1 MRAEPVY
8 FDTSYLVRL
17 YLEDKGY
24 ETVRKLAS
32 QHATIAS
39 AWHGRAEVIAALHRA
54 YREGRFTKDRYDSV
68 VAQFDLEEKGNQFTW
83 CPLGE
88 EVQERLK
95 RAYRT
100 ASPDTFLRAADA
112 LHLACAAEHGF
123 QEVFSNDRHFLA
135 AAPHFGL
142 KGINVIL

>member
-17 YLEDKGY
+17 YLED
-24 ETVRKLAS
+24 
-32 QHATIAS
+32 
-39 AWHGRAEVIAALHRA
+39 
-54 YREGRFTKDRYDSV
+54 
-68 VAQFDLEEKGNQFTW
+68 KGNQFTW